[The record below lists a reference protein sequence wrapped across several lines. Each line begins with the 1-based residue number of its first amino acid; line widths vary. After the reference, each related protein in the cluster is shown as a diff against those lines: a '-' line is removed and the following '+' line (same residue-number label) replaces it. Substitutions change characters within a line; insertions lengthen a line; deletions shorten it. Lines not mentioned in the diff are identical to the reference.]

1 MIRSSSAAAPAVR
14 FRRPDGERGVRKS
27 VRRLPARL
35 RQFLVLSAAAGAVF
49 FVLATILIFGM
60 TWTNFDVRDVRI
72 LAADPDV
79 RAAAERM
86 AAAMPWGNIFV
97 LDADAVR
104 RRFEARSWIREA
116 RVRKILPGAVE
127 VEIEPR
133 VPVAILAK
141 IPPVLV
147 DADGVEI
154 AEAEEEPREKRA
166 RQHARRPAAHVD
178 GFEAHRGSPGEES
191 IELGDAP
198 LDHAGRE
205 PTRPGTG
212 TDWYR
217 EEIAVPA
224 PRGAERHV
232 DVEREAKG
240 VRDRQGTAGAS
251 TGTSPCRRCGP
262 RRAGPSC
269 GCRSRR
275 FDCHRARNIHRGRG

>member
-49 FVLATILIFGM
+49 FVLAKILIFGM

-154 AEAEEEPREKRA
+154 GPANPGAEAVLPLFEDGDRFLRGAKGKVGFGWSCLRELSAEDRA
-166 RQHARRPAAHVD
+166 DVESLDLSGPENIVLKLRSDPARIKLGGS
-178 GFEAHRGSPGEES
+178 GFASKVGLYRERRLRWER
-191 IELGDAP
+191 ELGP
-198 LDHAGRE
+198 IESLDLRF
-205 PTRPGTG
+205 
-212 TDWYR
+212 
-217 EEIAVPA
+217 
-224 PRGAERHV
+224 
-232 DVEREAKG
+232 
-240 VRDRQGTAGAS
+240 RDRIFVKAAAAAAGA
-251 TGTSPCRRCGP
+251 
-262 RRAGPSC
+262 AGEAAPAKET
-269 GCRSRR
+269 R
-275 FDCHRARNIHRGRG
+275 